1 MAALFVL
8 SILSVLS
15 LGYCGNYTV
24 TEEAW
29 FDIEVRDLD
38 GPGEDYRGRF
48 VVALFGESCPMTTMN
63 FAAIAKG
70 FKRGREYLHYKDTDI
85 HRVVPDFII
94 QMGDVTIGDGT
105 GGKSIYGDKFVDE
118 NFILS
123 HRATGMVSMAN
134 HGKDTNGSQFFIL
147 LNKARWLDGK
157 HVVFGKVIKG
167 LDVLKTLG
175 DVPADSNT
183 AVPKNNIRIVDC
195 GVNQL
200 EKRYE
205 LSPDQVD
212 SADDLNLD

>member
-1 MAALFVL
+1 MAALL
-8 SILSVLS
+8 ILSMFAAFS

-29 FDIEVRDLD
+29 FDVEVRDLD

-48 VVALFGESCPMTTMN
+48 VIALFGDTCPMTSMN

-70 FKRGREYLHYKDTDI
+70 FKRGRSSLWFKNTKI
-85 HRVVPDFII
+85 HRVVPDFLI
-94 QMGDVTIGDGT
+94 QMGDVTVGDGT

-167 LDVLKTLG
+167 MDVLRTIGEVK
-175 DVPADSNT
+175 ADPNT
-183 AVPKNNIRIVDC
+183 AVPKNSIRIVDC
-195 GVNQL
+195 GVNNL
-200 EKRYE
+200 EKKYE
-205 LSPDQVD
+205 LTLDQVD
-212 SADDLNLD
+212 SDDDVNLD

>member
-70 FKRGREYLHYKDTDI
+70 FKRGRSSLSYKNTKI
-85 HRVVPDFII
+85 HRVVPDFLI